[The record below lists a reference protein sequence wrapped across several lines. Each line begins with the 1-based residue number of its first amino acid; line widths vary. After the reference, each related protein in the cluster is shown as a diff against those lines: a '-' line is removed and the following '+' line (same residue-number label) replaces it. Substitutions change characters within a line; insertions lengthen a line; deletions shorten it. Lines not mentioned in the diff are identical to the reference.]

1 MNIEIQGL
9 NQRQRKIA
17 DLLWN
22 CDSVERLRLTMHML
36 PPQDRRDAEG
46 ITEIMIQEF
55 LWETLEDDHESKE
68 LCADLIARV
77 SSN

>member
-9 NQRQRKIA
+9 NERQRKIA

-46 ITEIMIQEF
+46 ITEIMIQEY
-55 LWETLEDDHESKE
+55 LWENLEDDITSKTYA
-68 LCADLIARV
+68 ADLIARV
-77 SSN
+77 SSS